1 MIFRGIR
8 FFIILNQSVICRKEV
23 LTDRTSHSA
32 CLRGLEILE
41 AVTHS
46 PQPLSLEA
54 VATATGIP
62 KATAHR
68 MVNLLVDAGALLR
81 EAHAKTYSAGPRLNE
96 LAINTLINSSLRTA
110 RQAVLKGLVDQI
122 GETCNFTTLD
132 SNEVVYIDRVETGW
146 PLRLHLQPGSRVPIH
161 CTSSGKLFLSQMPPQ
176 QRRHLIYGAPLKRFT
191 LKTITDPERLEAE
204 VLRIRKSKV
213 STDDEGFL
221 NGLISVAVPVFDE
234 RKRMIGG
241 IAVHAPSAR
250 LTLKRALTR
259 VPLLRHAAAEIGKM
273 YRLLGQAQ

>member
-1 MIFRGIR
+1 MP
-8 FFIILNQSVICRKEV
+8 
-23 LTDRTSHSA
+23 TDRTSQSA

-41 AVTHS
+41 AVTRS

-54 VATATGIP
+54 IASATGIP
-62 KATAHR
+62 KPTAHR
-68 MVNLLVDAGALLR
+68 MVGLLVEAGALLR

-96 LAINTLINSSLRTA
+96 LALNTLLNSSLRSA
-110 RQAVLKGLVDQI
+110 RQAVLRSLVDQI

-132 SNEVVYIDRVETGW
+132 SNDVVYIDRVETNW

-161 CTSSGKLFLSQMPPQ
+161 CTSSGKLFLSQMP
-176 QRRHLIYGAPLKRFT
+176 QRQRQHLIYGAPLKRYT
-191 LKTITDPERLEAE
+191 TKTITDPKRLEAE
-204 VLRIRKSKV
+204 VLRIRKSQV

-234 RKRMIGG
+234 HKRMIGG

-250 LTLKRALTR
+250 LTLKRALTQ
-259 VPLLRHAAAEIGKM
+259 VPLLRRAAAEIGKM
-273 YRLLGQAQ
+273 YGPPATAG